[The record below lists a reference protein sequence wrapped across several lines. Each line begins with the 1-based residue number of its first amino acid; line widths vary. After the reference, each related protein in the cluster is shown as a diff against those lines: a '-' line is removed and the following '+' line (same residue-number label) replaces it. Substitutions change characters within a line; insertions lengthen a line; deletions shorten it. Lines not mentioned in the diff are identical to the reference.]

1 MKTERTQVLFLSDVL
16 VAVAALDLK
25 VPILAGKLSSRRRST
40 TSFSENVVMAETS
53 YQMLEVLSFCDRER
67 A

>member
-25 VPILAGKLSSRRRST
+25 VPILAGKLSIRRHST
-40 TSFSENVVMAETS
+40 TSFTENVVMAEMS